1 MKIMTVDED
10 RDEDCAWC
18 TADEIMFEIM
28 ALQDRLRP
36 IRQVYADFNKLRRAR
51 DVIVAMGLP
60 VSPHITSRLQSMMR
74 EINRALSTDK

>member
-1 MKIMTVDED
+1 MKVLTVDES
-10 RDEDCAWC
+10 RDEDFAGCS
-18 TADEIMFEIM
+18 ADEIMFEIM
-28 ALQDRLRP
+28 ELQNKLRP

-74 EINRALSTDK
+74 EINRALKDSK

>member
-1 MKIMTVDED
+1 MKVLTVDES
-10 RDEDCAWC
+10 RDEDFAWC
-18 TADEIMFEIM
+18 SADEIMFEIM
-28 ALQDRLRP
+28 ELQNKLRP

-74 EINRALSTDK
+74 EINRALKDSK

>member
-1 MKIMTVDED
+1 MKIMTVDD
-10 RDEDCAWC
+10 GRDDDCAWT

-28 ALQDRLRP
+28 ALQHRLRP

-74 EINRALSTDK
+74 EINRALSTNK

>member
-1 MKIMTVDED
+1 MKIMTVDEG

-60 VSPHITSRLQSMMR
+60 VSPHITSRLQGMMR
-74 EINRALSTDK
+74 EINRALKDNK

>member
-1 MKIMTVDED
+1 MKIMTVDD
-10 RDEDCAWC
+10 GRDDDSAWT

-28 ALQDRLRP
+28 ALQHRLRP
-36 IRQVYADFNKLRRAR
+36 IRDVYSEFKRLRHAR

-74 EINRALSTDK
+74 EINRALSTNK